1 MDPAIMLLLGSFFL
15 LIFLNVPIAFA
26 MGISS
31 VLTSYYLDI
40 QLIMVFQRM
49 ISGLRTFTFLAVPFF
64 ILVGTIM
71 SNSGISEK
79 IIKFASLFIGRIK
92 GGLAMVNVLASML
105 FGGISG
111 SSSADVSSI
120 GALLIPLMQEEGYDD
135 DFSVAVTTT
144 SSVQGVIIPPSQNI
158 IYYSLA
164 AGGLSVGRLFIAG
177 YIPGITL
184 GLFLMALCYVIARKR
199 NYPTGESV
207 ALKEV
212 PKVVF
217 DSFLGLFTIIIII
230 GGIVAGVFTATESA
244 AVAVV
249 YVLFLSL
256 FVYKSLTIR
265 EIIRIFDRSIG
276 TLSMIIAIIST
287 SSAFAW
293 LLAYLNIPQLLLN
306 SLLNL
311 TESRI
316 ILLLLINVIL
326 LFLGMIM
333 DMGIIILLI
342 TPILL
347 PIVVQLGMNPIQF
360 GIMMMLN
367 LGIGLNTPPV
377 GTSLYIG
384 CAIADIKIEE
394 TLKILVPFYIVMGA
408 VLLLTTFWPEF
419 TLYLP
424 DLIF

>member
-1 MDPAIMLLLGSFFL
+1 MDPAIMILLGSFFI

-64 ILVGTIM
+64 ILVGLIM
-71 SNSGISEK
+71 GNSGISEK
-79 IIKFASLFIGRIK
+79 IIKFASIFIGRIK

-184 GLFLMALCYVIARKR
+184 GIFLMALCYILARKR
-199 NYPTGESV
+199 DYPTGQGV

-212 PKVVF
+212 PKVIF
-217 DSFLGLFTIIIII
+217 DSMLGLFTIIIII

-249 YVLFLSL
+249 YVLFLSV
-256 FVYKSLTIR
+256 FVYKSLSLKQIVK
-265 EIIRIFDRSIG
+265 IFNQSIG

-293 LLAYLNIPQLLLN
+293 LLSYLSVPQLLLN
-306 SLLNL
+306 TLLGI
-311 TESRI
+311 TENKI
-316 ILLLLINVIL
+316 ILLLLINLFL

-333 DMGIIILLI
+333 DMGIIILVI

-384 CAIADIKIEE
+384 CAIADIKIEQ
-394 TLKILVPFYIVMGA
+394 TLKILVPFYIVMGS
-408 VLLLTTFWPEF
+408 VLILTTFWPEF

>member
-1 MDPAIMLLLGSFFL
+1 MEPAIMILLGSFFL

-64 ILVGTIM
+64 ILVGLIM
-71 SNSGISEK
+71 GNSGISEK

-184 GLFLMALCYVIARKR
+184 GIFLMALCYILARKR
-199 NYPTGESV
+199 DYPTGETIV
-207 ALKEV
+207 LKEV

-256 FVYKSLTIR
+256 FVYKSLTIK
-265 EIIRIFDRSIG
+265 EIIKIFNQSIG

-306 SLLNL
+306 SLLGI
-311 TESRI
+311 TENRI

-384 CAIADIKIEE
+384 CAIAGIKIEE

-408 VLLLTTFWPEF
+408 VLLLTIFWPEF

>member
-1 MDPAIMLLLGSFFL
+1 MDTAIIILLGSFFIL
-15 LIFLNVPIAFA
+15 LFLNVPIAFA
-26 MGISS
+26 MGVSS
-31 VLTSYYLDI
+31 ILTTYYLDI

-64 ILVGTIM
+64 ILVGLIM
-71 SNSGISEK
+71 GESGISTR
-79 IIKFASLFIGRIK
+79 IIKFASLFIGRVK

-144 SSVQGVIIPPSQNI
+144 SSVQGVIIPPSQNV

-164 AGGLSVGRLFIAG
+164 AGGLSVGQLFIAG

-184 GLFLMALCYVIARKR
+184 GLLLMALCFFIARKR
-199 NYPTGESV
+199 DYPTGNKITIKQAPKIILES
-207 ALKEV
+207 
-212 PKVVF
+212 
-217 DSFLGLFTIIIII
+217 SLGLFTIVIII
-230 GGIVAGVFTATESA
+230 GGIITGIFTATESA

-256 FVYKSLTIR
+256 FVYRSLSIKSVFKILSK
-265 EIIRIFDRSIG
+265 SIG

-293 LLAYLNIPQLLLN
+293 LLAYLNVPRLLLD
-306 SLLNL
+306 SLLRI
-311 TESRI
+311 TENEI
-316 ILLLLINVIL
+316 ILLLLINLIL

-347 PIVVQLGMNPIQF
+347 PVVIQLGMNPIQF
-360 GIMMMLN
+360 GIVMMLN

-377 GTSLYIG
+377 GTSLFIG
-384 CAIADIKIEE
+384 CAIANIKIED
-394 TLKILVPFYIVMGA
+394 TLKILIPFYIVMA
-408 VLLLTTFWPEF
+408 IVLLITIFWPDF

-424 DLIF
+424 NLLF

>member
-1 MDPAIMLLLGSFFL
+1 MEPAIIILLGSFFL

-64 ILVGTIM
+64 ILVGLIM
-71 SNSGISEK
+71 GNSGISEK

-184 GLFLMALCYVIARKR
+184 GIFLMVLCYILARKR
-199 NYPTGESV
+199 DYPTGETI

-256 FVYKSLTIR
+256 FVYKSLTIKD
-265 EIIRIFDRSIG
+265 IIKIFNQSIG

-306 SLLNL
+306 SLLGI
-311 TESRI
+311 TENRI

-384 CAIADIKIEE
+384 CAIAGIKIEE

>member
-230 GGIVAGVFTATESA
+230 GGIIAGVFTATESA